1 MPISPPSKKESKNE
15 FISSCMS
22 ELSKEF
28 PNQKQRA
35 AVCYSKWSDKKSNAS
50 IIFEDGDDE
59 IIYGNLANKQ
69 KKD

>member
-1 MPISPPSKKESKNE
+1 MPIPTPSKKESKNE

-28 PNQKQRA
+28 PDQKQRA

-50 IIFEDGDDE
+50 IIFEDDSDE
-59 IIYGNLANKQ
+59 VIFGTLSEKEI
-69 KKD
+69 D